1 MVQDRDATDPGPAAM
16 PLWRLLNTPRSF
28 DPRTARIAI
37 GILSTICTTDAILR
51 YDPRHPEFFW
61 IRCGIAAWG
70 IPGIYRMPR
79 MSFPQ
84 LRAYALSVAFV
95 LQISVGWITASVG
108 YDAAE
113 LALSSA
119 CVFVGMIFLQTGA
132 DVLIEIALVAGTQTA
147 LFERM
152 PPASVTAGS
161 VAINIAAAVCA
172 GTATALILIGYRARL
187 EESLRWWR
195 DACERE
201 RAARRHKSEFLS
213 TMSHELRS
221 PLHVIIGYTD
231 LLRDELQGALAQ
243 PLERIRMSAL
253 DLLQLVDHTLQA
265 SRLEAG
271 KLALCIADVDVPRLF
286 DDLVENV
293 ASLPEAKR
301 AIPVRW
307 HVPVDLPVVRLDR
320 LKLQEIVQN
329 LVSNALKY
337 TETGCVTVDVA
348 MEGRCLRI
356 DVRDTGP
363 GIPPESVERIFG
375 MFERV
380 DETLANRPAG
390 VGLGLYIVHGLVALM
405 DGRIAVQS
413 VVGRGSC
420 FTVWIPAQAAVTS
433 QAA

>member
-1 MVQDRDATDPGPAAM
+1 M

-37 GILSTICTTDAILR
+37 GILSAICTSDAVLR
-51 YDPRHPEFFW
+51 YDPLHPEFFW

-79 MSFPQ
+79 MSFGE

-95 LQISVGWITASVG
+95 LQLSVGWITAAVG
-108 YDAAE
+108 YAPAE

-119 CVFVGMIFLQTGA
+119 CVFVGMVFLQTGA
-132 DVLIEIALVAGTQTA
+132 DVLVDIVLVAVTQAA
-147 LFERM
+147 LFETM
-152 PPASVTAGS
+152 PSPSVTAGS

-187 EESLRWWR
+187 EESLQWWR

-231 LLRDELQGALAQ
+231 LLRDELAGALAQ
-243 PLERIRMSAL
+243 PLERIRTSAL

-271 KLALCIADVDVPRLF
+271 KLTLCITEVDVRRLF

-293 ASLPEAKR
+293 ATLPEAKR
-301 AIPVRW
+301 GIPVRW
-307 HVPVDLPVVRLDR
+307 HVPSDLPVLRLDR

-337 TETGCVTVDVA
+337 TEEGSVTVDVA
-348 MEGRCLRI
+348 MERLLLRV

-363 GIPPESVERIFG
+363 GIPSGSVERIFG

-390 VGLGLYIVHGLVALM
+390 VGLGLYIVHGLVAIM
-405 DGRIAVQS
+405 GGRITVES

-420 FTVWIPAQAAVTS
+420 FSVWIPAQAEVAS